1 MIYIKSFKNYD
12 EFKNIFTI
20 VEHGNGVKSRKN
32 KILLAWLK
40 DRKFLHQWLQWEREY
55 RGQAFLSEAKEH
67 CYLDAKNM
75 NEARAAVQTIMLSV
89 APSLNWRITGR
100 NNRVCRLADWIM
112 YHSTLYIDNE
122 EGLCADGDTK
132 SVRYV
137 NTERDNRIFK
147 MKAGKFVTACLEDLP
162 CTNILPEQVKR
173 WIGEEFAR
181 EWQAHAEKKI
191 GDRNDLTL
199 HVGSDIKDFCRIYD
213 DSEYSGDFHSCMAG
227 ESQYEFYRYAV
238 DASAAYLTN
247 KNDYIVAR
255 CIIFNDVRD
264 EDGKTWRLAERQYS
278 TDQDNVLKQ
287 ILVNKLI
294 DEGLIDGYKRVGVDC
309 HDNRNF
315 VANNGDS
322 LAGKRFSIVCNLDED
337 DILSYQDSFVYYNRN
352 ERVAYN
358 YDTCTY
364 TDELNTTDRIF
375 HADHE
380 GEEYS
385 YYSEEWI
392 DDDEAVYDD
401 YHEDWMYSRN
411 AVEALYHGR
420 SIKIHYD
427 RTEDFTWSERY
438 DMYLFDDDC
447 VADADGEPIL
457 RDDAVRAVDEEY
469 YHEDDVYYSNVLG
482 EYVPVGEEAVYS
494 EYHRDY
500 LYRPDAFFSE
510 ILNDW
515 FVSEDELLKAERK
528 HELEEVTA

>member
-12 EFKNIFTI
+12 EFKKIFAT

-40 DRKFLHQWLQWEREY
+40 DRKFLHQWLQWREKFG
-55 RGQAFLSEAKEH
+55 REDFFRKAEGF
-67 CYLDAKNM
+67 CYLKAKNM
-75 NEARAAVQTIMLSV
+75 NETWIAAREIMSSL
-89 APSLNWRITGR
+89 APCLNRKLYDR
-100 NNRVCRLADWIM
+100 DSRYCRLAGWVM
-112 YHSTLYIDNE
+112 YHNTLFLDE
-122 EGLCADGDTK
+122 CEGLCADGDTK

-137 NTERDNRIFK
+137 NTERDNRVFK

-199 HVGSDIKDFCRIYD
+199 HVGSDIKDFRRIYD

-227 ESQYEFYRYAV
+227 EDQYEFYRYAV
-238 DASAAYLTN
+238 DASAACLTN

-255 CIIFNDVRD
+255 CVIFNDVRD

-278 TDQDNVLKQ
+278 ADQDNVLKQ

-322 LAGKRFSIVCNLDED
+322 LADKRFRIDCSLNED
-337 DILSYQDSFVYYNRN
+337 DTLSYQDSFVYYNRN
-352 ERVAYN
+352 EHVAYN

-364 TDELNTTDRIF
+364 TDELNVTDGTF
-375 HADHE
+375 HPDHSD
-380 GEEYS
+380 EEYS
-385 YYSEEWI
+385 YYEEEWI
-392 DDDEAVYDD
+392 DEDDAVRDD
-401 YHEDWMYSRN
+401 YHEDWMHSEN

-420 SIKIHYD
+420 SIKVHYD
-427 RTEDFTWSERY
+427 RTEYFTWSDRY

-447 VADADGEPIL
+447 VTDANGEDIL
-457 RDDAVRAVDEEY
+457 RDDAITAVDGEY
-469 YHEDDVYYSNVLG
+469 YHEDDVRYSGILDEYIPLGEDVYSN
-482 EYVPVGEEAVYS
+482 
-494 EYHRDY
+494 YHGDY
-500 LYRPDAFFSE
+500 LYEPDAFFSE
-510 ILNDW
+510 TLDDW
-515 FVSEDELLKAERK
+515 FVSEEEMLKAERK
-528 HELEEVTA
+528 HELVEETA

>member
-40 DRKFLHQWLQWEREY
+40 DRNFLHHWLQWREKF
-55 RGQAFLSEAKEH
+55 GKESFFVNAEEH
-67 CYLDAKNM
+67 CYLAARNM
-75 NEARAAVQTIMLSV
+75 NEARTAVQAIMFSV
-89 APSLNWRITGR
+89 APGLNRKITGR
-100 NNRVCRLADWIM
+100 SNKTCRLADWVM
-112 YHSTLYIDNE
+112 YHSTLYIDYGK
-122 EGLCADGDTK
+122 GLCADGDTK

-137 NTERDNRIFK
+137 NSLRDNRVFK

-162 CTNILPEQVKR
+162 CTDILPEQVKR

-181 EWQAHAEKKI
+181 EWQAHAEKEI

-199 HVGSDIKDFCRIYD
+199 HVGSDLKDFCRIYD
-213 DSEYSGDFHSCMAG
+213 SSEYSGDFHSCMAG
-227 ESQYEFYRYAV
+227 EDQYEFYRYAV

-247 KNDYIVAR
+247 ANDYIVAR
-255 CIIFNDVRD
+255 CVIFNDVRD

-278 TDQDNVLKQ
+278 KDMDDVLKQ

-322 LAGKRFSIVCNLDED
+322 LAGKQFRIDCNLDEG

-352 ERVAYN
+352 EHVAYN

-364 TDELNTTDRIF
+364 TDELNDTGRIF
-375 HADHE
+375 HPSHE

-385 YYSEEWI
+385 YYDEEWI
-392 DDDEAVYDD
+392 DSDDAVYDN
-401 YHEDWMYSRN
+401 YHEDWMRSED
-411 AVEALYHGR
+411 AVEACYHGR
-420 SIKIHYD
+420 SIKIHCN
-427 RTEDFTWSERY
+427 RTEDFTWSDRY

-447 VADADGEPIL
+447 VTDANRDAIL
-457 RDDAVRAVDEEY
+457 RNDAVEAVDGEY
-469 YHEDDVYYSNVLG
+469 YHEDDTRYSGSIDAYIPLGEDVYSN
-482 EYVPVGEEAVYS
+482 
-494 EYHRDY
+494 YHGDY
-500 LYRPDAFFSE
+500 LYEPEAFFSE
-510 ILNDW
+510 TLDDW
-515 FVSEDELLKAERK
+515 FVSEEEMLKMERK